1 MYDTDG
7 SGSID
12 FTEFM
17 ILFHIM
23 SDGTPDEVIV
33 LLDSHHHILNDDTMT
48 QVLEKIFRVF
58 DVNGDG
64 IISREEMNTIMK
76 DMFELIKIQKPD
88 CQSAESVTETVFLE
102 MDKNNVSW

>member
-33 LLDSHHHILNDDTMT
+33 GMLNSSSY
-48 QVLEKIFRVF
+48 
-58 DVNGDG
+58 
-64 IISREEMNTIMK
+64 II
-76 DMFELIKIQKPD
+76 
-88 CQSAESVTETVFLE
+88 
-102 MDKNNVSW
+102 

>member
-23 SDGTPDEVIV
+23 SDGTPDEVI
-33 LLDSHHHILNDDTMT
+33 LLSNSSS
-48 QVLEKIFRVF
+48 
-58 DVNGDG
+58 N
-64 IISREEMNTIMK
+64 II
-76 DMFELIKIQKPD
+76 
-88 CQSAESVTETVFLE
+88 
-102 MDKNNVSW
+102 